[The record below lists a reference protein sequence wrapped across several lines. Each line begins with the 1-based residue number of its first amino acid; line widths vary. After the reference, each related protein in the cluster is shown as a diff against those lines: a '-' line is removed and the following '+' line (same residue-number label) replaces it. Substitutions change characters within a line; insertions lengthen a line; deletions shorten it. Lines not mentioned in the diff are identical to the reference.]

1 MEVMDGWRK
10 SSFSQGSDHCVEVQ
24 FTDAAVSIRDS
35 KYLRNPANDPA
46 AQPIITVPTEH
57 WGMFLQLAA
66 GRLEGDFPGLPS
78 IERHDDGGVSI
89 RSQDGITLSY
99 TPAEWIAY
107 VSGIRAGEFA
117 AA

>member
-1 MEVMDGWRK
+1 MGTWRK
-10 SSFSQGSDHCVEVQ
+10 SSFSTGSDHCVEVL

-35 KYLRNPANDPA
+35 KYLRNPVNDPA

-57 WGMFLQLAA
+57 WDMFLQLAV
-66 GRLEGDFPGLPS
+66 GRLDGEFPGLPS
-78 IERHDDGGVSI
+78 IEHHDDGGVSI
-89 RSQDGITLSY
+89 RSEDGITLSY